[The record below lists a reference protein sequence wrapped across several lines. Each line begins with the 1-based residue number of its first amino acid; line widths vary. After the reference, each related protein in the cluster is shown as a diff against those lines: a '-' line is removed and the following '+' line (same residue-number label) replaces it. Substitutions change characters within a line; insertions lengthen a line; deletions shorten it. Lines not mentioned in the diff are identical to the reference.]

1 MPQLA
6 ARLGGRDSYSD
17 DLLRH
22 VDPDGAEYFTVKA
35 TGQSG
40 MSQAGLSRFLG
51 VAQQRV
57 SKWVKRVQQADLIEN
72 SLPKCLKP
80 FAGCDLVLTGYF
92 DIEGRNILSDGFC
105 AALIE
110 YYASYSRQVNK
121 ESQAKA
127 QQTLDLI
134 QHLGM
139 RLFIHKKTGW
149 QFSSRP
155 SSSVEDNFE
164 LAFEAHRVRLSVR
177 QILKLEEYPE
187 LQLAIKEYGQRHD
200 CICPRLFSDTH
211 DAMNKLLQGLK
222 AREIREQNKLSRSV
236 SLRDHYDTRPLM
248 DYSALS
254 RLTANQIRY
263 QDKHPVDAVRIA
275 FELLLPKHIPQPVP
289 IIENVYTAD
298 KRLRKVAKQRRLKAG
313 VQQLSLFTDDL
324 KINPQLL

>member
-1 MPQLA
+1 MRQLA
-6 ARLGGRDSYSD
+6 AQLGDRDNYSD

-40 MSQAGLSRFLG
+40 MSHSGLARFVGVRQPRISR
-51 VAQQRV
+51 
-57 SKWVKRVQQADLIEN
+57 WVKRVQQADPLNN

-80 FAGCDLVLTGYF
+80 FAGCDLTLPGYF
-92 DIEGRNILSDGFC
+92 DFGRRNILSDGFC
-105 AALIE
+105 AAVIE
-110 YYASYSRQVNK
+110 YYASFSKQVTK
-121 ESQAKA
+121 ENQAKA
-127 QQTLDLI
+127 QKTLDLI
-134 QHLGM
+134 KRLGM

-149 QFSSRP
+149 KSSYRS
-155 SSSVEDNFE
+155 SSSVGDNFE
-164 LAFEAHRVRLSVR
+164 LEFEAHRVRLSVR
-177 QILKLEEYPE
+177 EILRLEEYPE
-187 LQLAIKEYGQRHD
+187 LQLAIKEYGQRHH
-200 CICPRLFSDTH
+200 CLCPKLFSDTH

-222 AREIREQNKLSRSV
+222 AREIRKQNKLSRSV

-263 QDKHPVDAVRIA
+263 QDKHPVEAVRIA
-275 FELLLPKHIPQPVP
+275 FELLLPKHTPQPLP

-298 KRLRKVAKQRRLKAG
+298 KRLRNVAKQRRLKAG
-313 VQQLSLFTDDL
+313 VQLSLFTNDL

>member
-40 MSQAGLSRFLG
+40 MSHSGLARFLG
-51 VAQQRV
+51 VTHQRV
-57 SKWVKRVQQADLIEN
+57 SKWVKRVQQADPAEN
-72 SLPKCLKP
+72 SLPECLKP

-92 DIEGRNILSDGFC
+92 DIEGRNILADGFC
-105 AALIE
+105 AAMIE
-110 YYASYSRQVNK
+110 YYASYSKQVNK

-134 QHLGM
+134 KHLGM

-149 QFSSRP
+149 KSSSRS

-164 LAFEAHRVRLSVR
+164 LEFEAHRVRFSVR
-177 QILKLEEYPE
+177 EILRLEKYPE
-187 LQLAIKEYGQRHD
+187 LKLAIKEYGQKHH
-200 CICPRLFSDTH
+200 CLCPKLFSDTH

-236 SLRDHYDTRPLM
+236 SLRDHYDTHPLI
-248 DYSALS
+248 DYSTLS
-254 RLTANQIRY
+254 RLTTNQIRHK
-263 QDKHPVDAVRIA
+263 DKHPVEAVRIA
-275 FELLLPKHIPQPVP
+275 FELYLPEHIPQPVP

-313 VQQLSLFTDDL
+313 VQLSLFTDDL